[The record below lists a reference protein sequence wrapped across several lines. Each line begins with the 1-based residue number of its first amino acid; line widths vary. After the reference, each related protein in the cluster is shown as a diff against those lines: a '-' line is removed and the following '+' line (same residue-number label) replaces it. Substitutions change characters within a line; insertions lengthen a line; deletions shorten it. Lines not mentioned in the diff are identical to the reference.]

1 MSTAV
6 IVLNW
11 NDWKNTIDCL
21 ESIFQNNEKF
31 DVVFIDNGSTYNHF
45 SKIIQWTKGEI
56 VSNSFFIKPK
66 IKKIGKIIEIKKNFD
81 IQKKNLGNKN
91 LFIIKNKVNYGLTK
105 GLNIG
110 YKFAI
115 RNNYKYI
122 LRIDNDFI
130 INKNYISQILET
142 IKKPNIVAASP
153 KIMHAYIKNSVW
165 FSGFKMSWS
174 YLKFQRTMN
183 LQKKRVYDNPSLNK
197 IIETDMVCGCCSAYK
212 VAALRKSGLGDEEI
226 FYGPEDFELSHRL
239 KKIGKIVCNQKIIT
253 YHKIGRSSSIEK
265 KENRIFQST
274 YGFLIII
281 KKMGTLSD
289 KLIGYTYINL
299 RLFFYIVTF
308 RDYKFI
314 RGYFCAIKKFFFNKL
329 WSKS

>member
-31 DVVFIDNGSTYNHF
+31 DVVYIDNGSTYKHF

-66 IKKIGKIIEIKKNFD
+66 IKKIGKIIEIKRNFEV
-81 IQKKNLGNKN
+81 QKKILGNKN

-174 YLKFQRTMN
+174 YSFFCSITRYYSGN
-183 LQKKRVYDNPSLNK
+183 F
-197 IIETDMVCGCCSAYK
+197 VCG
-212 VAALRKSGLGDEEI
+212 R
-226 FYGPEDFELSHRL
+226 
-239 KKIGKIVCNQKIIT
+239 T
-253 YHKIGRSSSIEK
+253 Y
-265 KENRIFQST
+265 
-274 YGFLIII
+274 
-281 KKMGTLSD
+281 
-289 KLIGYTYINL
+289 
-299 RLFFYIVTF
+299 
-308 RDYKFI
+308 
-314 RGYFCAIKKFFFNKL
+314 A
-329 WSKS
+329 